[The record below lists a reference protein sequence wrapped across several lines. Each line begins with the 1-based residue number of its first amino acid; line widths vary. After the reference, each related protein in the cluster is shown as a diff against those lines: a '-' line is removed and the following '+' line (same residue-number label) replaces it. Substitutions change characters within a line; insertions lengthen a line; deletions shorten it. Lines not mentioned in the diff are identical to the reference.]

1 MLPEK
6 RKELIIW
13 IVSIIGVILVI
24 IIMYNFSKF
33 MRDLSAQNNPEEII
47 YDDPYPSEYVYYGFM
62 IDDDGNYQLMGFDNE
77 FNETELG
84 LRTFYAMDNLYYYD
98 NHLVLYSDAINQ
110 INYNEEEE
118 KFSFYEQNPFFSN
131 SIDVT
136 ITPDYYVFVNNNRL
150 EYCVSPECIDRIE
163 ISNYLRST
171 RIFNVNNKI
180 YYQLSDGLYEYD
192 LSIGNGDLI
201 VNNSRSTLEFLAI
214 NDNYL
219 IFSVEGNYWT
229 YNLNNNISGNITE
242 YINLE
247 TELQFVCL
255 GNNSLYLE
263 TIDEAGNNVIIDF
276 SLLEMAVNDFY
287 NIGNEKVNY
296 SFSLSDDIVYASL
309 IDEDNERYVIMNME
323 EQEIIKELDNPYVV
337 IREVD

>member
-47 YDDPYPSEYVYYGFM
+47 YDDPYPSEYAYYGFM

-131 SIDVT
+131 STDVT

-150 EYCVSPECIDRIE
+150 EYCESPECIDRIE